1 MSAPCLRCRS
11 PLRTA
16 PTTVA
21 RIYLCPTCIAELGG
35 EKKAAGALRKEWRTG
50 VVAPGTKESA

>member
-1 MSAPCLRCRS
+1 MKPPCLRCRK

-21 RIYLCPTCIAELGG
+21 RIYLCPRCIHALGG
-35 EKKAAGALRKEWRTG
+35 EKKAARLIREELSR
-50 VVAPGTKESA
+50 